1 MTLYLFGGITILF
14 ENGYT
19 HVQYMRYI
27 CAYFAR
33 ISMGL
38 SGNHV
43 VVTIVK
49 QQSWKVD
56 ELKSLF
62 SIKPCFAKVIPLR
75 IFNIAWVSDSK

>member
-1 MTLYLFGGITILF
+1 
-14 ENGYT
+14 
-19 HVQYMRYI
+19 
-27 CAYFAR
+27 
-33 ISMGL
+33 MGL